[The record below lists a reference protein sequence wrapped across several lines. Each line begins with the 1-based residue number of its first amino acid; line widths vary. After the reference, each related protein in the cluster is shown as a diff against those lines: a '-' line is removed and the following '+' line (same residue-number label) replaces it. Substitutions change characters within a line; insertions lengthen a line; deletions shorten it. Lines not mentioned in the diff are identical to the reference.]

1 LARRYDVARIGLDAT
16 QILIDGDL
24 LIGRRS
30 ETRALA
36 LQWAEMERPTTN

>member
-1 LARRYDVARIGLDAT
+1 LNHGNWGVEA
-16 QILIDGDL
+16 QIMIDGGL
-24 LIGRRS
+24 LIGRRF